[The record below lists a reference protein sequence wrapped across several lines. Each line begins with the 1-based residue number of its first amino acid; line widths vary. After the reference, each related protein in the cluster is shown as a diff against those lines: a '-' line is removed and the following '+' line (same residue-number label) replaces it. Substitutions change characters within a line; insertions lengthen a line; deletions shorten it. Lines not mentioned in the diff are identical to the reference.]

1 MKNICKV
8 VLLTLALFMLSAC
21 MPFEPV
27 DIPLGVWRSEY
38 PKIILYLKEAYE
50 LAFLHRQDPFPG
62 MYVRD
67 GEEIRIYT
75 RFITREILQLSIHA
89 IDSRTRGGNS
99 FYSGVLH
106 VVGDRMYYTLGSRTQ
121 ERTGLTQIIF
131 HRVFDYPPINPEDWF
146 PAPTPTPGT
155 AGEVAP

>member
-50 LAFLHRQDPFPG
+50 LPLPHGQDPFPG
-62 MYVRD
+62 IYVRN
-67 GEEIRIYT
+67 GEEIRVYT
-75 RFITREILQLSIHA
+75 RFTRRILQLLINTM
-89 IDSRTRGGNS
+89 DSSTWGGNML
-99 FYSGVLH
+99 YSGVLH
-106 VVGDRMYYTLGSRTQ
+106 VDGDRMYYTLSTWSQ

-131 HRVFDYPPINPEDWF
+131 HRVYDYPPINPEDWF
-146 PAPTPTPGT
+146 PAPTPTPNT